1 MPTYRFPING
11 LRHHDFA
18 GRLDELYELA
28 LGKRMS
34 ISIEHDNPGEVD
46 AVIVYWGKKLVGYV
60 RSGEDRKCA
69 ASLIEQTGRGS
80 LLGKI
85 VDVDR
90 KKRWLWLEISSEQ
103 TLTHTIDERPNLLT
117 NWSFD
122 GQTLPG
128 DEEEVR
134 LHTMLCN
141 LEMVTEEQEPWDEDM
156 EEWLQY
162 AEQNLWR
169 DISLETSEL
178 VKHILTLLTAS
189 DDTQYRTAASRLQF
203 AIDFMGS
210 PEVRRLQAQQIIEK
224 AHSKNMDLLLLHY
237 AESAKNEI
245 RKLPEELLTLFLK
258 DGEVFMGRMW
268 YLHRPYKQIQA
279 IKTLLAM
286 MVRLKDEAGEE
297 ASQSIPKDWLIQWGA
312 SQQDKRKAEVV
323 QEIISTFELERTNP
337 ALAKQMAEMLEECN
351 GQQKAINNAAEAMKE
366 LASRPTTQNLVYPQ
380 ADSTT
385 NVGCDQKQSEFKTF
399 HPAGTSALQM
409 EKKEER

>member
-1 MPTYRFPING
+1 MPNYRFPING

-18 GRLDELYELA
+18 GRLDDLYELA
-28 LGKRMS
+28 QGKRMS

-46 AVIVYWGKKLVGYV
+46 AVIVYWGRKFVGYV
-60 RSGEDRKCA
+60 RSGEDRERA

-90 KKRWLWLEISSEQ
+90 DKRWLWLEIGSEQ
-103 TLTHTIDERPNLLT
+103 TLTDTVDERPNLLA
-117 NWSFD
+117 NWAFD
-122 GQTLPG
+122 GRMLPS

-141 LEMVTEEQEPWDEDM
+141 LEMVIEGQEPWDEDM

-169 DISLETSEL
+169 DISLETSGL
-178 VKHILTLLTAS
+178 MKHILMLLTAS

-203 AIDFMGS
+203 AIDTMGS
-210 PEVRRLQAQQIIEK
+210 PEVRRLQAQQIIGK
-224 AHSKNMDLLLLHY
+224 AQSKSMDLLLLHY
-237 AESAKNEI
+237 AQSAKNEI

-258 DGEVFMGRMW
+258 DGEAFMGRMW

-286 MVRLKDEAGEE
+286 MVRLKDDAGED

-323 QEIISTFELERTNP
+323 QEIICTFELERTNP
-337 ALAKQMAEMLEECN
+337 ALARQMAEMLEKSN
-351 GQQKAINNAAEAMKE
+351 GQQKALDNAAEAMRL
-366 LASRPTTQNLVYPQ
+366 LAAKPTSIGQLNMGNGEQTLPPG
-380 ADSTT
+380 T
-385 NVGCDQKQSEFKTF
+385 NIPLISGQ
-399 HPAGTSALQM
+399 
-409 EKKEER
+409 

>member
-1 MPTYRFPING
+1 MPNYRFPING

-18 GRLDELYELA
+18 ERLDELYEHA
-28 LGKRMS
+28 QGKRMS

-46 AVIVYWGKKLVGYV
+46 AVIVYWGKKFVGYV
-60 RSGEDRKCA
+60 RSGEDRERA
-69 ASLIEQTGRGS
+69 ASLIMQTGRGS

-85 VDVDR
+85 VEVDR
-90 KKRWLWLEISSEQ
+90 EKRWLWLEVCSEQ
-103 TLTHTIDERPNLLT
+103 TLTPTIDTRPNLLT
-117 NWSFD
+117 NWSFE
-122 GQTLPG
+122 GKTLPG

-141 LEMVTEEQEPWDEDM
+141 LEMVIEGQEPWDEDM

-178 VKHILTLLTAS
+178 VKHILTLLTAG
-189 DDTQYRTAASRLQF
+189 DNTQYRTAASRLQF

-210 PEVRRLQAQQIIEK
+210 PEVRRLQAQQIIGK
-224 AHSKNMDLLLLHY
+224 AKSKNMDRLLLHY

-286 MVRLKDEAGEE
+286 MVRLKDDAGEE
-297 ASQSIPKDWLIQWGA
+297 ASQSIPMDWLIQWGA

-337 ALAKQMAEMLEECN
+337 ALAKQMAEMLKECN
-351 GQQKAINNAAEAMKE
+351 GQQKAINNAAEAMKQ
-366 LASRPTTQNLVYPQ
+366 LAARPTSIGQLNMGNGEQTLPPN
-380 ADSTT
+380 T
-385 NVGCDQKQSEFKTF
+385 NIPLIPEQ
-399 HPAGTSALQM
+399 
-409 EKKEER
+409 

>member
-28 LGKRMS
+28 PGRRMS

-60 RSGEDRKCA
+60 RSGEDRERA
-69 ASLIEQTGRGS
+69 AMLIEQTGRGS

-90 KKRWLWLEISSEQ
+90 EKRWLWMEISSEQ
-103 TLTHTIDERPNLLT
+103 TLTHTIDARPNLLT

-122 GQTLPG
+122 GQTLPS

-134 LHTMLCN
+134 LHAMLCN
-141 LEMVTEEQEPWDEDM
+141 LEMVIEGQEPWDDDM
-156 EEWLQY
+156 EEWLEY

-178 VKHILTLLTAS
+178 VKRILTLLTAS
-189 DDTQYRTAASRLQF
+189 DDTAYRTAANRLQF
-203 AIDFMGS
+203 AIDTMGS
-210 PEVRRLQAQQIIEK
+210 PEVRRLQAQQIIDK
-224 AHSKNMDLLLLHY
+224 AHSASMDLLLLHY

-245 RKLPEELLTLFLK
+245 RKLPEELLTLFLR

-268 YLHRPYKQIQA
+268 YLHRPYKQVQA

-286 MVRLKDEAGEE
+286 MVRLKDDAGEE
-297 ASQSIPKDWLIQWGA
+297 ASQSIPKDWLITWGA

-323 QEIISTFELERTNP
+323 QEIISTFELQRTNP
-337 ALAKQMAEMLEECN
+337 ELAKQMAGMLEDCN
-351 GQQKAINNAAEAMKE
+351 GQKNATDAIQGIAGAIRETPRVNNFNAPVSQVVAHAETIETTKE
-366 LASRPTTQNLVYPQ
+366 
-380 ADSTT
+380 
-385 NVGCDQKQSEFKTF
+385 
-399 HPAGTSALQM
+399 
-409 EKKEER
+409 

>member
-1 MPTYRFPING
+1 MPNYRFPING

-28 LGKRMS
+28 QGKRMS

-46 AVIVYWGKKLVGYV
+46 AVIVYWGKMFVGYV
-60 RSGEDRKCA
+60 RSGEDRERA

-85 VDVDR
+85 VEVDR
-90 KKRWLWLEISSEQ
+90 EKRWLWLEVCSEQ
-103 TLTHTIDERPNLLT
+103 TLTPTIDTRPNLLT
-117 NWSFD
+117 NWSFE
-122 GQTLPG
+122 GKTLPG

-134 LHTMLCN
+134 LHSMLCN
-141 LEMVTEEQEPWDEDM
+141 LEIVIEGQEPWDEDM
-156 EEWLQY
+156 EQWLQY

-189 DDTQYRTAASRLQF
+189 DNTQYRTAASRLQF

-210 PEVRRLQAQQIIEK
+210 PEVRRLQAQQIIDK
-224 AHSKNMDLLLLHY
+224 AKSKNMDLLLLHY

-268 YLHRPYKQIQA
+268 YLHRPYKQVQA

-286 MVRLKDEAGEE
+286 MVRLKDDAGEE
-297 ASQSIPKDWLIQWGA
+297 ASQSIPMDWLIQWGA

-337 ALAKQMAEMLEECN
+337 ALAKQMAEMLKESN
-351 GQQKAINNAAEAMKE
+351 GQQKAINNATEAMKR
-366 LASRPTTQNLVYPQ
+366 LAARPTSIGQLNMGNGEQTLPPN
-380 ADSTT
+380 T
-385 NVGCDQKQSEFKTF
+385 NIPLIPEQ
-399 HPAGTSALQM
+399 
-409 EKKEER
+409 